1 MGWWEGAPCYAD
13 RCAAR
18 RLQFNL
24 FAAAAAAAA
33 ATAIFI
39 VRALSPPPLQPVLGR
54 PASTSNRGSMIML
67 KVDASSATGV
77 PSSPRPGTPRLVPKQ
92 D

>member
-1 MGWWEGAPCYAD
+1 MCS
-13 RCAAR
+13 
-18 RLQFNL
+18 Q
-24 FAAAAAAAA
+24 AAA
-33 ATAIFI
+33 IELVCCCDLLPPPPPPPFSLHLH
-39 VRALSPPPLQPVLGR
+39 ALSPPPLQPVLGR

-77 PSSPRPGTPRLVPKQ
+77 PSSPRPGSPRLVPKQ